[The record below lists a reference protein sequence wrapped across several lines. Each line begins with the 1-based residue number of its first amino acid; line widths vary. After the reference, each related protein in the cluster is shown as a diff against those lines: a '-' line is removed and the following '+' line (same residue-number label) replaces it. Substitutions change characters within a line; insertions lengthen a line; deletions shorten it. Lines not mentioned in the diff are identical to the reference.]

1 MRSGLLISIS
11 CTAKILAMAR
21 AILVGSLFTA
31 AVYAARIVEIQ
42 SDADADKSRVPPLL
56 GTHCQHSI
64 PGASIHLSAAEPL
77 YGTATELDHME
88 VLTAANV
95 MNATGGNSEGIEGML
110 ERSPKAVQA

>member
-1 MRSGLLISIS
+1 MRRVENLDYRSRKNDERFES
-11 CTAKILAMAR
+11 CLCQEA
-21 AILVGSLFTA
+21 
-31 AVYAARIVEIQ
+31 
-42 SDADADKSRVPPLL
+42 PLL